1 MIIFFTTWFDA
12 TTSNN
17 SLRTGP
23 NKNGFFFSK
32 KQSRHIRGVCDSRR
46 QSYWIARNYV
56 VLHWPSDVVCYFF
69 FFFYNLWRYFCWD
82 FLFNAIKNGIWH
94 LTSVIVEKLWSM
106 QKHRISTRRRR
117 DMCKQIPVHV
127 YLVCYNPPYAIA

>member
-69 FFFYNLWRYFCWD
+69 FLQFITILLLRLLIYCY
-82 FLFNAIKNGIWH
+82 KNGISH